1 LTSFYPAICLL
12 HIQLALD
19 AEFLDAFAQCR
30 TRNAEQFRGVNLVV
44 ARFLERLDDDQFAL
58 DSGNNEE
65 GKLKP

>member
-1 LTSFYPAICLL
+1 
-12 HIQLALD
+12 
-19 AEFLDAFAQCR
+19 
-30 TRNAEQFRGVNLVV
+30 VNLVV